1 MLQGEEGSGSGRG
14 LREEAA
20 RAPRSAGVQQALQAG
35 LDLGPPSAAG
45 QQLAEAFVSV
55 APDYGESIS
64 RATSGALR
72 QPPSTGS
79 REAKSGAAAEAA
91 AGVDGAGGSPVLS
104 EQLLSAHSAALD
116 SATVANGGA
125 HGGGDELAL
134 EQGLRLPPDVPRL
147 SEEGGG
153 LFDDD
158 EEDYGSP
165 TAELRAASPL
175 KSPEKQ

>member
-1 MLQGEEGSGSGRG
+1 MLQGEEGSGSGQG
-14 LREEAA
+14 LREEGVRAA
-20 RAPRSAGVQQALQAG
+20 RSAGVQHALQAG
-35 LDLGPPSAAG
+35 LDFGPAPNQSQHG
-45 QQLAEAFVSV
+45 EAFVSV

-64 RATSGALR
+64 RATSGALQQ
-72 QPPSTGS
+72 QPAAAG
-79 REAKSGAAAEAA
+79 RGAKSGASVP
-91 AGVDGAGGSPVLS
+91 AGADGAGGSPVLS

-116 SATVANGGA
+116 SAAVANGGGGGA
-125 HGGGDELAL
+125 HGTI
-134 EQGLRLPPDVPRL
+134 EQGLRLPADVPRL